1 MQKQED
7 LVSSPIAEET
17 EKKDFKTF
25 SQRLLPAL
33 IGLILGTVIAG
44 GAVYGGMVRP
54 LQQEKTK
61 QTVAEDPVQEPPS
74 TSQQETQER
83 LQTLE
88 TQNQAMV
95 RLTQTL
101 MTKNATLTQ
110 KMHAPT
116 LAPVKGKS
124 NNPSALL
131 EFEKTEQVAFP
142 KDFLKGFS
150 PEAPLGT
157 PATPPEITLLN
168 PAYTGVA
175 TPKPILECQPL
186 PDVTEY
192 VVWVEAQDP
201 NEVIQTLTL
210 SPTKWQVT
218 TPLLPGQVY
227 KWYVRARK
235 GTTEL
240 RSPVVPFRVLSKDKG
255 EPLTRARLALAL
267 SYARMGLLD
276 DAERECQAVLNVLPN
291 HVTAQKLLQKVQNQ
305 RAALQAVKVSPP

>member
-101 MTKNATLTQ
+101 MTKNATLTR
-110 KMHAPT
+110 KLHAPT
-116 LAPVKGKS
+116 PAPPA
-124 NNPSALL
+124 PS
-131 EFEKTEQVAFP
+131 
-142 KDFLKGFS
+142 
-150 PEAPLGT
+150 
-157 PATPPEITLLN
+157 
-168 PAYTGVA
+168 
-175 TPKPILECQPL
+175 
-186 PDVTEY
+186 
-192 VVWVEAQDP
+192 
-201 NEVIQTLTL
+201 
-210 SPTKWQVT
+210 
-218 TPLLPGQVY
+218 
-227 KWYVRARK
+227 
-235 GTTEL
+235 
-240 RSPVVPFRVLSKDKG
+240 
-255 EPLTRARLALAL
+255 
-267 SYARMGLLD
+267 
-276 DAERECQAVLNVLPN
+276 
-291 HVTAQKLLQKVQNQ
+291 
-305 RAALQAVKVSPP
+305 